1 MRMVPRAHGEH
12 NGPRLCV
19 DRVRQNDNIIRHAL
33 AIIIKTVPADASS
46 GGAQEYRGSRSV
58 EPNINLRG
66 GMDVARFWLSL
77 NTAGE

>member
-19 DRVRQNDNIIRHAL
+19 ERVRQNDIIIIIRHAL
-33 AIIIKTVPADASS
+33 AIIVETVPADASS

-58 EPNINLRG
+58 KQNINL
-66 GMDVARFWLSL
+66 
-77 NTAGE
+77 